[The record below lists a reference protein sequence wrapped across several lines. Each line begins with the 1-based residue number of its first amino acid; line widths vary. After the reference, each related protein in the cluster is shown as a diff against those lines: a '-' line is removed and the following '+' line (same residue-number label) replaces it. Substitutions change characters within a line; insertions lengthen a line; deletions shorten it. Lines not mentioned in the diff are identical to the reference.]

1 VGDGRQQGK
10 VLYPIE
16 QLLWTGILMHAT
28 KLGARRQIKFQFDT
42 PQCHQT
48 LKRWLGFDDIAHGDT
63 LNNCFMQAELA
74 CLEPIPGKMVGEL
87 IRSKAID
94 QFRLMGYYILIATD
108 GTGVLSF
115 DTQHCPDCLHV
126 TQHGKTTWYHP
137 VLEAKLVTRNG
148 LALSVATE
156 FIENTDPSDSKQ
168 DCELKAFYRLA
179 PKIKAAFPRLPVC
192 LLLDGLYAAAPV
204 FKICQDFDW
213 KFIITLKD
221 KDLKS
226 VNEEFLALREQMP
239 ENQKRHRR
247 GEHNEIQQLSTWVSD
262 IEYKT
267 RETKNAPSFF
277 LNVLE
282 CTDTYPDSS
291 HKRFRWVTNIELN
304 RGTAH
309 RVGNQGGRLRWK
321 IENEG
326 FNEQK
331 NGGFELEHAFSTNT
345 TSAKCFYI
353 LLQLACTL
361 LQLMF
366 KTNLMSEQCRRTLGG
381 VRRLS
386 ARLLEAFRCHSLRTD
401 EIHNALHHR
410 KRVSFIF
417 R

>member
-1 VGDGRQQGK
+1 VGDGRQSGK
-10 VLYPIE
+10 VRYPIE
-16 QLLWTGILMHAT
+16 KLFWTGILMHAT

-42 PQCHQT
+42 PQCRRT
-48 LKRWLGFDDIAHGDT
+48 LKQWLGLSDIPHGDT
-63 LNNCFMQAELA
+63 LNNCFMQAELGD
-74 CLEPIPGKMVGEL
+74 LEPIPAMVVSEL
-87 IRSKAID
+87 IRSRAID
-94 QFRLMGYYILIATD
+94 QFRLMGLYILIATD
-108 GTGVLSF
+108 ATGVLSF
-115 DTQHCPDCLHV
+115 DTQHCPHCLHS
-126 TQHGKTTWYHP
+126 TQHGKTRWYHP

-156 FIENTDPSDSKQ
+156 FIENTDPNGSKQ

-192 LLLDGLYAAAPV
+192 LLLDGLYTVEPV
-204 FKICQDFDW
+204 FKICQDYGW

-221 KDLKS
+221 DDLKS
-226 VNEEFLALREQMP
+226 VNQEFLALRDLMP
-239 ENQKRHRR
+239 ENQKRTSR
-247 GEHNEIQQLSTWVSD
+247 GQHNEIEQLFTWVNE

-267 RETKNAPSFF
+267 RETKNTRSFL

-282 CTDTYPDSS
+282 CTDTYPDTS
-291 HKRFRWVTNIELN
+291 HKRFRWVTNISLN

-331 NGGFELEHAFSTNT
+331 NGGFELQHAFSTNT
-345 TSAKCFYI
+345 RSAKCFYI
-353 LLQLACTL
+353 LLQLACSL
-361 LQLMF
+361 LQLLF
-366 KTNLMSEQCRRTLGG
+366 KTNLMSEQSRRTLGG

-386 ARLLEAFRCHSLRTD
+386 ARLLEALRCRSLQAH
-401 EIHNALHHR
+401 EIHSALHRR
-410 KRVSFIF
+410 KRVSFVF